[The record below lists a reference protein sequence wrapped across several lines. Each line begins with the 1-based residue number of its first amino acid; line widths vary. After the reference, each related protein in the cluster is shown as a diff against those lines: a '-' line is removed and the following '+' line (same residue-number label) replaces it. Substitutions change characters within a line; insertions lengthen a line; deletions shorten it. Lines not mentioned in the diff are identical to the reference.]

1 MDQTLSLSHF
11 GMSQKLSKRMPQI
24 KGTQRKEENQKR
36 ERILEILAPPEQRE
50 SKHSY
55 RKRGGERTSPRLDTL
70 AAGNDRRKS
79 PSKPSKSKQDADAG
93 EGKGKD
99 GLLVNTVENYEKE
112 KEAEEIFHSL
122 K

>member
-1 MDQTLSLSHF
+1 M
-11 GMSQKLSKRMPQI
+11 GQKLSKRMPQI
-24 KGTQRKEENQKR
+24 KVTQRKEENQKL

-50 SKHSY
+50 SKQSTK
-55 RKRGGERTSPRLDTL
+55 KRGSERTSPRLETL
-70 AAGNDRRKS
+70 FMSNDRRRS
-79 PSKPSKSKQDADAG
+79 PSKPSKVKQDADS
-93 EGKGKD
+93 GKGKD